1 MNVLIISAWYPTRYD
16 AMSGLFVR
24 KHAVAVSKF
33 CNAKVLHIHQTNE
46 VSKTEIINLKSDNLS
61 EIIIYLPLSEFRL
74 IKFAKYFWGYY
85 KGYKILEREGYKP
98 DLIHAN
104 ILTRVPFFALFLKI
118 FHTTPYVITEHW
130 SRFLPHKKSFKNYLH
145 KLLTKI
151 VVNQSSSIMVV
162 SEILKDGMLEA
173 GLRHNNYFRINNVVD
188 DFFFLKYETSFT
200 SVKKMLHISCFDEQA
215 KNTIGILKAIH
226 KLSSKRADFQLVIAG
241 NGKDFRQVTTFAQ
254 SLNINK
260 NLILFTGEK
269 TPEEIAELLLES
281 CCLVQFSNYETA
293 GVTIA
298 EALASGKPVISSKV
312 GIAPEYINE
321 TNGILVEPNDET
333 ELVTALNSMLDK
345 YQSYN
350 NAEIQKNAL
359 NLFSFNNVGKE
370 IFEIYRQAIK
380 NQF

>member
-16 AMSGLFVR
+16 AMSGLFVK
-24 KHAVAVSKF
+24 KHAAAVSKF
-33 CNAKVLHIHQTNE
+33 CNVKVLHIHQTNDI
-46 VSKTEIINLKSDNLS
+46 SKTEIINLKTDSLS
-61 EIIIYLPLSEFRL
+61 EVIIYLPLSKFRI

-85 KGYKILEREGYKP
+85 KGHKILAGEGFKP

-104 ILTRVPFFALFLKI
+104 ILTRVPLFALFLKI
-118 FHTTPYVITEHW
+118 FHATPYVITEHW
-130 SRFLPHKKSFKNYLH
+130 SRFLPQKKSFKNYLH
-145 KLLTKI
+145 KLLSKI

-162 SEILKDGMLEA
+162 SKILKKGMFEA
-173 GLRHNNYFRINNVVD
+173 GLIHKNYFRINNVVD
-188 DFFFLKYETSFT
+188 DFFFQKYKTTFSAE
-200 SVKKMLHISCFDEQA
+200 KKMLHISCFDEQA
-215 KNTIGILKAIH
+215 KNTIGILNAIH

-241 NGKDFRQVTTFAQ
+241 NGKDFQEVTAFAQ

-269 TPEEIAELLLES
+269 TPEEIAELLRES